1 MAGRIEV
8 NMVRATWFED
18 ISGWNQPFVYGLSIR
33 QLIVLGVLGL
43 TAYLIAA
50 ALWPLGILPGLLA
63 PIMWFMVL
71 GTFFLPRQRI
81 VQPEQILWKYLRSR
95 LVHRTKPKGGK
106 GRKGEKQ
113 QSPEERRPP
122 KQDRYAISPGQQLQL
137 SSQLI
142 DPATGKPIP
151 NQEVEMFVSGRI
163 WDATRTDKDGR
174 YSFVFVPER
183 EGLVEIEIKPKGW
196 KEGRKVQVVVGP
208 APPLPV
214 SPAAPETPS
223 ETGGEGYAPEP
234 EEYMYELFPVNFAL
248 LSTEEQRK
256 ITDRFRFMLNSLTV
270 PVSLHILPDQITLP
284 LDQPYPV
291 RFLRFFLTSRYPLDP
306 VLEESGFRYRRVESL
321 PRISPIVA
329 TARGRLALDGG
340 GLARVFSIS
349 SYPEMLKEG
358 FITELYRVADRIE
371 VKIQVYPSE
380 KGRQVFKRFYD
391 RIKANVSYEARRR
404 RGAVPE
410 ELQLQL
416 QSAQDLYARIVSG
429 ASKLLRVGIN
439 VAVEGRDREEL
450 RAKEKSLM
458 TVLEGNL
465 IKVAKSWVDKSTTVQ
480 RDLYLGRLTAWSI
493 MDTETAG
500 CIFPFI
506 SADLMEPDGMFLGI
520 NLLRGTPVL
529 YDPYLRKNQNMCI
542 IGITGSG
549 KSFAAKCLLSRFLD
563 RHPRCLLF
571 AIDPEGEYYRAIG
584 PKGVEE
590 IRISPDMDLGL
601 DPFFLFSDD
610 RGTLTAL
617 LEQMLGLK
625 EEEDKLK
632 LRDLAMR
639 CSSLEELRRR
649 ATGRLKK
656 YLNVMLRGPEAFIF
670 RGEKQE
676 IPDKVIFNLRA
687 LQQIPGGEERI
698 LNLASFLI
706 FTSIWRKIEKAPPNI
721 PKVVSVDE
729 AWRYLQ
735 YPVSA
740 KFMDTVVRQ
749 ARKRGCALIMAT
761 QNPADV
767 MNVKEGK
774 SVLDNSATKF
784 LFAQSPTTREVV
796 ADALGLSPVQREK
809 LPELEKGECIML
821 AEDQQL
827 LMKWCCLPEEYPDFT
842 TTPIEAG

>member
-1 MAGRIEV
+1 VAGRIEV

-33 QLIVLGVLGL
+33 QLIVLGVLGF
-43 TAYLIAA
+43 TSYLIAA
-50 ALWPLGILPGLLA
+50 ALWPLGVIPGLLV
-63 PIMWFMVL
+63 PIMWFMIL

-81 VQPEQILWKYLRSR
+81 VQPEQILWGYLKSRLARRTKREKEGKGERRRSR
-95 LVHRTKPKGGK
+95 
-106 GRKGEKQ
+106 
-113 QSPEERRPP
+113 EERQSQKR
-122 KQDRYAISPGQQLQL
+122 DRFVISPGQQLQL
-137 SSQLI
+137 SGQLI

-163 WDATRTDKDGR
+163 WDTTRTDKDGR
-174 YSFVFVPER
+174 YSFVFVPDR
-183 EGLVEIEIKPKGW
+183 EGLVEIEVRPKDR
-196 KEGRKVQVVVGP
+196 KEGRRILVSVGP

-214 SPAAPETPS
+214 SPAPEARTGAS
-223 ETGGEGYAPEP
+223 ERVSAPEP
-234 EEYMYELFPVNFAL
+234 EEYTYELFPVNFAL
-248 LSTEEQRK
+248 LSPEEQRK
-256 ITDRFRFMLNSLTV
+256 VTDRFRFMLNSLTV
-270 PVSLHILPDQITLP
+270 PVSLHILPDCITLP

-306 VLEESGFRYRRVESL
+306 VLEESGFRYRRVEGL
-321 PRISPIVA
+321 PRIPPIVS
-329 TARGRLALDGG
+329 TAGGGLALDGG
-340 GLARVFSIS
+340 NLAKVFSIS
-349 SYPEMLKEG
+349 SYPELLKEG

-380 KGRQVFKRFYD
+380 KGRQIFKRFYD

-404 RGAVPE
+404 RGPVPE

-416 QSAQDLYARIVSG
+416 QAAQDLYTRIVSG

-439 VAVEGRDREEL
+439 ITVVGRDREEL
-450 RAKEKSLM
+450 RVKEKSLM
-458 TVLEGNL
+458 AILEGNL
-465 IKVAKSWVDKSTTVQ
+465 IRVAKSWVDKSTTVQ
-480 RDLYLGRLTAWSI
+480 RDLYTGRLTAWSI
-493 MDTETAG
+493 MDTDTAG

-542 IGITGSG
+542 IGVTGSG

-571 AIDPEGEYYRAIG
+571 VIDPEGEYYRAIG

-590 IRISPDMDLGL
+590 IRISPDVDLGL
-601 DPFFLFSDD
+601 DPFFLFPDD
-610 RGTLTAL
+610 RGMVSSL

-632 LRDLAMR
+632 LRELVMR
-639 CSSLEELRRR
+639 CSSLEELRGR
-649 ATGRLKK
+649 ATGRLRK
-656 YLNVMLRGPEAFIF
+656 YLDIMLRGPESFIF

-676 IPDKVIFNLRA
+676 IPDKVIFNLRS

-706 FTSIWRKIEKAPPNI
+706 FTSIWRKIERAPPNI

-749 ARKRGCALIMAT
+749 ARKRGCALIIAT

-767 MNVKEGK
+767 MSIREGK

-784 LFAQSPTTREVV
+784 LFAQSPTTREMV
-796 ADALGLSPVQREK
+796 ADAFGLSPVQREK

-821 AEDQQL
+821 TEDQQL

>member
-18 ISGWNQPFVYGLSIR
+18 VSSWNQPFVYGLSIR
-33 QLIVLGVLGL
+33 QLVVLAILGL

-50 ALWPLGILPGLLA
+50 ALWPLGVLPSLLTS
-63 PIMWFMVL
+63 IMWFMIL

-81 VQPEQILWKYLRSR
+81 IQPEQILLKRLRSR
-95 LVHRTKPKGGK
+95 LIHSVKREK
-106 GRKGEKQ
+106 GRKEKQ
-113 QSPEERRPP
+113 RSKEGQRSQ
-122 KQDRYAISPGQQLQL
+122 KQDRFAISPGQQLQL

-163 WDATRTDKDGR
+163 WDATKTDKDGR

-183 EGLVEIEIKPKGW
+183 EGLVEIEIRPKGW
-196 KEGRKVQVVVGP
+196 REGRKVEVIVGP
-208 APPLPV
+208 ASPLPV
-214 SPAAPETPS
+214 SPPPEVPAEVS
-223 ETGGEGYAPEP
+223 EGISAPEP
-234 EEYMYELFPVNFAL
+234 EEYVYELFPVNFAL
-248 LSTEEQRK
+248 LSPEEQRK

-270 PVSLHILPDQITLP
+270 PVSLHILPDQIALP

-291 RFLRFFLTSRYPLDP
+291 RFLRFFLTSHYPLDP
-306 VLEESGFRYRRVESL
+306 VLDESSFRYRRVESL
-321 PRISPIVA
+321 PKIPAIVA
-329 TARGRLALDGG
+329 TAGGALALDGG
-340 GLARVFSIS
+340 RLAKVFSIS
-349 SYPEMLKEG
+349 SYPELLKEG
-358 FITELYRVADRIE
+358 FITELYSVADRIE

-380 KGRQVFKRFYD
+380 KGRQIFKRFYD

-404 RGAVPE
+404 RGSVPE

-416 QSAQDLYARIVSG
+416 QAAQNLYTRIVSG

-439 VAVEGRDREEL
+439 VTLEGRDREEL
-450 RAKEKSLM
+450 KMKEKSLM
-458 TVLEGNL
+458 AILEGNL
-465 IKVAKSWVDKSTTVQ
+465 MKVARSWVDRATTVQ
-480 RDLYLGRLTAWSI
+480 RELYLGRLTAWSI
-493 MDTETAG
+493 MDTDTAG

-506 SADLMEPDGMFLGI
+506 SADLMESDGMFLGV

-529 YDPYLRKNQNMCI
+529 YDPYLRKNQNICI
-542 IGITGSG
+542 IGVTGSG
-549 KSFAAKCLLSRFLD
+549 KSFATKCLLSRFLD

-571 AIDPEGEYYRAIG
+571 VIDPEGEYYRAIG

-590 IRISPDMDLGL
+590 IRISPDTDLGL

-632 LRDLAMR
+632 LRELAMH

-656 YLNVMLRGPEAFIF
+656 YLNVMLKGPEAFIF
-670 RGEKQE
+670 RGKKRE
-676 IPDKVIFNLRA
+676 IPDRVIFNLRA

-749 ARKRGCALIMAT
+749 ARKRGCSLIMAT

-767 MNVKEGK
+767 MSIKEGK
-774 SVLDNSATKF
+774 SVLDNSTTKF
-784 LFAQSPTTREVV
+784 LFAQSPTTREMV

-821 AEDQQL
+821 TEDQQL
-827 LMKWCCLPEEYPDFT
+827 LMRWCCLPEEYPDFS